1 MDARKAISE
10 LRQERNQID
19 QQIDSLERGDDI
31 ESGLQP
37 FTQHKPL
44 EEQEKEPS

>member
-10 LRQERNQID
+10 LRQELDQID
-19 QQIDSLERGDDI
+19 QQIDSLERGDDVS
-31 ESGLQP
+31 SGLHP
-37 FTQHKPL
+37 FSLHRV

>member
-10 LRQERNQID
+10 LRQERKQID
-19 QQIDSLERGDDI
+19 QQIASLERGDDI

-37 FTQHKPL
+37 FTQHGPSEVQ
-44 EEQEKEPS
+44 EEESS

>member
-1 MDARKAISE
+1 MDAQKAISE

-19 QQIDSLERGDDI
+19 QQIDSLERSDDI

-37 FTQHKPL
+37 FTQHSPSK
-44 EEQEKEPS
+44 EQEKEPS